1 MMRSLA
7 LLACVLGSAAL
18 DACINPCPRR
28 QLMTYV
34 AHTQGGLTKGVDV
47 AARVDADDDWRVV
60 GKVTAADATKLS
72 RAAALQHRLIEEHAR
87 RLHKGLRTG
96 PGGPPLELGI
106 GDPITAVPTPPKRDF
121 VAASVMTQA
130 GFAGTPK
137 NEKGSDVYANFVAP
151 YDAPYDRGA
160 VRAEI
165 DAIIRRAPLVLFGWS
180 TCWFCTDAER
190 LLKDANLP
198 YRSVY
203 MDLWKP
209 GGPYH
214 DHAVGDDGSLA
225 AKRAKNIRKATNPL
239 QAELSLLAGRCTVPV
254 VVVRGKVLDGD
265 EQHGSVV
272 EAIASGELARAVS
285 DSSPWA
291 PAWPSSPPPPL
302 KVMKR
307 CRVCRGRYSDDENHA
322 AACRHHPGALRGE
335 SARKG
340 DWEATPSD
348 DDLVWTYSCCGG
360 AADAPGCVVDLH
372 RSYDDD

>member
-1 MMRSLA
+1 MLHTVIMLRNKCA
-7 LLACVLGSAAL
+7 ACATPLGSQDTTSCVRYLYESSDAWPGCVRCQTRYCSATCRRAHWRDGHEQVCEEIARGGGAEQHYADEKYIEAAEEAIKKCA
-18 DACINPCPRR
+18 DD
-28 QLMTYV
+28 
-34 AHTQGGLTKGVDV
+34 TKGQ
-47 AARVDADDDWRVV
+47 
-60 GKVTAADATKLS
+60 TCY
-72 RAAALQHRLIEEHAR
+72 IC
-87 RLHKGLRTG
+87 
-96 PGGPPLELGI
+96 
-106 GDPITAVPTPPKRDF
+106 
-121 VAASVMTQA
+121 
-130 GFAGTPK
+130 TPK
-137 NEKGSDVYANFVAP
+137 NEKGSDVYANFRAP

-165 DAIIRRAPLVLFGWS
+165 DSIIRRAPLVLFGWS

-239 QAELSLLAGRCTVPV
+239 QAELALLAGRCTVPV
-254 VVVRGKVLDGD
+254 VVVRGRVLDGD

-272 EAIASGELARAVS
+272 EAIESGELARAI
-285 DSSPWA
+285 DDATPWA
-291 PAWPSSPPPPL
+291 PAWPTAAPPP
-302 KVMKR
+302 VVVTKR
-307 CRVCRGRYSDDENHA
+307 CRVCRGRYSDEENHA

-360 AADAPGCVVDLH
+360 AADAPGCVADRH